1 LLPLGIAAAAAG
13 LIAVVRS
20 NYVEIDSAT
29 KVIVGA
35 VIALVAIVLAIG
47 WLRWLAP
54 WRTSQRRLFTRAVLL
69 GGILVIGGL
78 MATFRIEGVRGNL
91 MPDLAWRWAAP
102 RGPLVAEGAALG
114 KGATGV
120 DPTQSLPR
128 DFPQFLGPERNAEI
142 TGWQLSRD
150 WDQNPPREVWRRPI
164 GKGWSSFA
172 IVGQY
177 AVTQQQE
184 GNDHLVVCYALTDG
198 NVVWVHREE
207 DSFESVIAGDGPRAT
222 PTIHDGR
229 VYTLSPNGRL
239 TCLNLADGTELW
251 SREVLQDTAATN
263 LQWGKSCSPLVRDD
277 AVIVSAG
284 GADDQSLV
292 AYDTTSGELL
302 YGGGQDQSGYSSPM
316 LATVAGEPQILI
328 FNHASVAGHDPRDLH
343 LLWEFPWQS
352 QNPNVAQPLVVG
364 DDRVFITSGYG
375 HGGVMLQLEQDDEGA
390 LTATELWRTRAMK
403 AKFSNVMQRGE
414 YLYGLDDGVLAC
426 LRLEDGKRVW
436 KRGRYGHGQVLL
448 VGDLLLVVTE
458 SGELALVEASPE
470 KYVELG
476 RIEALADKTWNCPA
490 LAPPYLLVRN
500 DREAVCFELKMTQD
514 HGRSDES
521 TLNDQP

>member
-1 LLPLGIAAAAAG
+1 
-13 LIAVVRS
+13 
-20 NYVEIDSAT
+20 
-29 KVIVGA
+29 
-35 VIALVAIVLAIG
+35 
-47 WLRWLAP
+47 
-54 WRTSQRRLFTRAVLL
+54 
-69 GGILVIGGL
+69 
-78 MATFRIEGVRGNL
+78 
-91 MPDLAWRWAAP
+91 
-102 RGPLVAEGAALG
+102 
-114 KGATGV
+114 
-120 DPTQSLPR
+120 
-128 DFPQFLGPERNAEI
+128 
-142 TGWQLSRD
+142 
-150 WDQNPPREVWRRPI
+150 
-164 GKGWSSFA
+164 
-172 IVGQY
+172 
-177 AVTQQQE
+177 
-184 GNDHLVVCYALTDG
+184 
-198 NVVWVHREE
+198 
-207 DSFESVIAGDGPRAT
+207 
-222 PTIHDGR
+222 
-229 VYTLSPNGRL
+229 
-239 TCLNLADGTELW
+239 
-251 SREVLQDTAATN
+251 
-263 LQWGKSCSPLVRDD
+263 
-277 AVIVSAG
+277 
-284 GADDQSLV
+284 
-292 AYDTTSGELL
+292 
-302 YGGGQDQSGYSSPM
+302 
-316 LATVAGEPQILI
+316 
-328 FNHASVAGHDPRDLH
+328 
-343 LLWEFPWQS
+343 
-352 QNPNVAQPLVVG
+352 VAQPLVVG